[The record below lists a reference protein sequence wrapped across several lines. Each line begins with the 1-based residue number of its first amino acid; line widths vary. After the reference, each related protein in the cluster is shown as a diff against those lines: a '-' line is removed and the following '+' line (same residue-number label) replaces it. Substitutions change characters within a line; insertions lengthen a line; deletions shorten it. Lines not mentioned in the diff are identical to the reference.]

1 MILLDTNVISEAI
14 KPMPHP
20 SVRGW
25 LDAQAAETLFL
36 SSVTVA
42 EMTFGI
48 RMLPAGRRKQ
58 ALEAALAGVLALFAG
73 RVLAF
78 DEAAAL
84 RYGPLV
90 VRARAAG
97 KGFTTPDGY
106 VAAIAAARGFAVAS
120 RDGSA
125 FVAAGAVVIDPWR
138 AEAGRAHGGV

>member
-58 ALEAALAGVLALFAG
+58 ALEAVLAGVLALFAG

-78 DEAAAL
+78 DEAAACATA
-84 RYGPLV
+84 RWWCG
-90 VRARAAG
+90 RARRG
-97 KGFTTPDGY
+97 KDFRRRTAMSRQSRRRGGSRWRPAMG
-106 VAAIAAARGFAVAS
+106 ARS
-120 RDGSA
+120 
-125 FVAAGAVVIDPWR
+125 WR
-138 AEAGRAHGGV
+138 RGWW